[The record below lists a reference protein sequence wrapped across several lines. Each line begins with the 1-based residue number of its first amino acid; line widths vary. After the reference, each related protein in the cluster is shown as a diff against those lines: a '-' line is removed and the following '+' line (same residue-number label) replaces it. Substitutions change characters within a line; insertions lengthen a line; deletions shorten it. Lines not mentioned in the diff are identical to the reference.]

1 MPIKHPQEKGGK
13 KPTNWLQYPPLITV
27 DGAFKAEKYLT
38 KEKKKYIYIYME
50 STSGEY
56 CVWHRQEMIRL
67 TPEGGTHTRAHTRTQ
82 ATDTRALSHPSLDSF

>member
-38 KEKKKYIYIYME
+38 KEKKIIYI
-50 STSGEY
+50 
-56 CVWHRQEMIRL
+56 
-67 TPEGGTHTRAHTRTQ
+67 
-82 ATDTRALSHPSLDSF
+82 DTWKIPRGNIVSDTGKK